1 MASGKSQL
9 ALSLWVPAAK
19 LTVPPPPP
27 VHMDLGLGP
36 DGLPLQR
43 HSLG

>member
-19 LTVPPPPP
+19 LTVPPPP

-36 DGLPLQR
+36 DRLPLHR